1 MRRRHRGGLAVFVH
15 RANEHGVVA
24 GFLGFPL
31 ERPPYPTD
39 RIRSLGVV
47 APPRFPAIQGKLHRD
62 DALVVVVGPA
72 LELHGLAHVSD
83 VFRTA
88 RHVGAVREVMA
99 VVLEIGKGRRLV
111 FVGERDVHDVAYEV
125 FRGEAGDP
133 QLVRA
138 AHDQGYVFAVHLVGY
153 HGASL
158 DKEIK
163 RKCHLGPIRC
173 REGCGIALHGYC
185 LSSVV
190 SKQWVR
196 TYSSTVQPAG
206 RRVPSCPHWPSRK
219 KGMPRP
225 GKPVRGPGAG
235 A

>member
-1 MRRRHRGGLAVFVH
+1 MVRLMSGTGARPFKPFLFDHFEVMRRRHRGGLAVFVH

-88 RHVGAVREVMA
+88 RHVGRLA
-99 VVLEIGKGRRLV
+99 RR
-111 FVGERDVHDVAYEV
+111 
-125 FRGEAGDP
+125 
-133 QLVRA
+133 
-138 AHDQGYVFAVHLVGY
+138 FA
-153 HGASL
+153 
-158 DKEIK
+158 
-163 RKCHLGPIRC
+163 R
-173 REGCGIALHGYC
+173 
-185 LSSVV
+185 
-190 SKQWVR
+190 
-196 TYSSTVQPAG
+196 
-206 RRVPSCPHWPSRK
+206 
-219 KGMPRP
+219 
-225 GKPVRGPGAG
+225 
-235 A
+235 